1 MKSYKIVLVG
11 QPNAGKSTLFN
22 VLSDIKAAAAN
33 FAGTSV
39 KITQSAIQLE
49 GRVFQLLDLPGTYSL
64 NAMDDAEKITQEYL
78 LNEKIDLIVNV
89 VDSTLLARS
98 LELTSELLELGLPM
112 AIALNM
118 QDEAE
123 KRGLKIDH
131 EKLEKLLR
139 VPVVPTS
146 ALHGKGVRLLMERC
160 ALLLST
166 KPPPLPVF
174 SYTAHI
180 EAQVQKLAA
189 ALPEPSGGQ
198 NGNRRFYAIKAI
210 ENPAMVPENLRRAL
224 AADIEAACSQIRDF
238 HQRDCFE
245 SVAYERHHLAMKW
258 SEETCA
264 FVPRK
269 TIHLHDRLDRFFLHP
284 LFGRI
289 FLLAYFLAFY
299 AVIFFTGHLFSR
311 WLDPLL
317 NRIPPLLLPL
327 QKTSTLLWLTADGL
341 WQGLAGS
348 VGVVL
353 PYFLPLIF
361 LNAIFED
368 TGYLSRIAFLLDG
381 LLHRIGLHGKSVAAF
396 ILGFGCTAPA
406 LYATR
411 ILENKRD
418 RVLSALLLPFV
429 PCSARNAVIFA
440 LTAALAG
447 PVWALV
453 IYLFVLLVIAATGKA
468 LSLFLEKPGGLI
480 MEIPDLKVPS
490 LRNALASTGR
500 KLKEFTVTVVP
511 LLLLGSAAMS
521 WLGLLNI
528 SIWIDRWFAPL
539 LKGVLGLPAQLG
551 TTLVFGFF
559 RKELIVVMA
568 KQALGAA
575 SLALLPLT
583 LGQTVVFLVFVT
595 LYFPCFTTFVVMGR
609 EFGWKTAGTS
619 AILSVVVA
627 SFSAYLFRIL
637 FLIF

>member
-1 MKSYKIVLVG
+1 MTSFKIVLVG

-49 GRVFQLLDLPGTYSL
+49 GRDFQLLDLPGTYSL

-78 LNEKIDLIVNV
+78 LSEKIDLIVNV

-98 LELTSELLELGLPM
+98 LELTSELLELGLPL

-131 EKLEKLLR
+131 EKLEKALG
-139 VPVVPTS
+139 VPVVPTA
-146 ALHGKGVRLLMERC
+146 ALHGKGVRQLMERC
-160 ALLLST
+160 SRLLKT
-166 KPPPLPVF
+166 GPPPLPVF

-180 EAQVQKLAA
+180 EALVQKLAA
-189 ALPEPSGGQ
+189 AMPEPASGQ

-210 ENPAMVPENLRRAL
+210 ENPLMVPEKLRQPL
-224 AADIEAACSQIRDF
+224 EADIAAACSQIRDF

-245 SVAYERHHLAMKW
+245 SVAYERHHLAMKL
-258 SEETCA
+258 SEEICE

-284 LFGRI
+284 LFGRL
-289 FLLAYFLAFY
+289 FLLAYFLVFY
-299 AVIFFTGHLFSR
+299 AVIFFAGNLFSH

-317 NRIPPLLLPL
+317 NRIPPLLVPL
-327 QKTSTLLWLTADGL
+327 QKTSIFLWLTADGL

-348 VGVVL
+348 LGVVL

-418 RVLSALLLPFV
+418 RILSALLLPFI

-447 PVWALV
+447 PLWALV
-453 IYLFVLLVIAATGKA
+453 IYFFVLLVIAATGKA
-468 LSLFLEKPGGLI
+468 ISLVLEKPGGLI

-490 LRNALASTGR
+490 LRNALTSTGR

-521 WLGLLNI
+521 WLGHLNI
-528 SIWIDRWFAPL
+528 GARIDSLFSPL
-539 LKGVLGLPAQLG
+539 LTGALGLPAQLG

-568 KQALGAA
+568 KQALGVA

-583 LGQTVVFLVFVT
+583 TGQTVVFLVFVT
-595 LYFPCFTTFVVMGR
+595 LYFPCFTTFMVMGR
-609 EFGWKTAGTS
+609 EFGWKTAGGS
-619 AILSVVVA
+619 ALLSIAVA